1 MLATRINT
9 KMLNTALMA
18 AFVFTAA
25 ACSKAEPAATTAGP
39 APVTI
44 GPEAI
49 AVIAVSTLNSGPA
62 INGSLMAEKTASI
75 RSEVSGAVVAVLVDP
90 GAHVTTG
97 TALARVDDMVP
108 REAFLSAKSAVTQAQ
123 LAADIAHRET
133 GRSEKLLAAG
143 AIADNALE
151 AAKRTD
157 LAAQASLEDA
167 KSRLASAQ
175 KNLDNTVIKA
185 PYDGVVSER
194 QVNAGD
200 IVSPG
205 SALFVLV
212 DPSTMRLEGAVP
224 AEQLALVHVG
234 SPVKFAVTGYPG
246 RDFTGTITNIYPS
259 ADPQTRQVRLYV
271 RIPNAGNGLVA
282 GLYATGRVSSS
293 SKQGL
298 TVPASA
304 IDQRGVKPQVTRLK
318 NGKAEVVEVTLG
330 MRDEGS
336 ELVEIKSGLS
346 AGDTLLVGAA
356 EGITPGAPVKVS
368 TSAPSAD
375 QTNGARS
382 KVDSAKAPSPKKN

>member
-1 MLATRINT
+1 MPASRNILFIA
-9 KMLNTALMA
+9 ALTIAVAGCGKSTDA
-18 AFVFTAA
+18 A
-25 ACSKAEPAATTAGP
+25 PATAGP

-49 AVIAVSTLNSGPA
+49 AVIAVTTLNSGPA
-62 INGSLMAEKTASI
+62 ISGSLAAEKTASI
-75 RSEVSGAVVAVLVDP
+75 RAEVSGAVVAVMAEP
-90 GAHVTTG
+90 GAKVAAG
-97 TALARVDDMVP
+97 TPLARVDDMVP

-123 LAADIAHRET
+123 LAADIAHREA

-151 AAKRTD
+151 AAKRND

-175 KNLDNTVIKA
+175 KNLDNTTIKA
-185 PYDGVVSER
+185 PYDGIVSER

-205 SALFVLV
+205 SPLFTIV
-212 DPSTMRLEGAVP
+212 DPGTMRLEGAVP
-224 AEQLALVHVG
+224 ADQLNLVHVG

-246 RDFTGTITNIYPS
+246 RDFTGTITNVYPS

-293 SKQGL
+293 THQGL
-298 TVPASA
+298 TVPAAA
-304 IDQRGVKPQVTRLK
+304 IDQRGVKPVVTRLK

-336 ELVEIKSGLS
+336 EVVEITKGLS

-356 EGITPGAPVKVS
+356 QGITPGAPVKVS
-368 TSAPSAD
+368 VAPPSAD
-375 QTNGARS
+375 Q
-382 KVDSAKAPSPKKN
+382 PKKN

>member
-1 MLATRINT
+1 MPASRNT
-9 KMLNTALMA
+9 LFIAALTIAVAGCGKSTDA
-18 AFVFTAA
+18 A
-25 ACSKAEPAATTAGP
+25 PAPAGP

-49 AVIAVSTLNSGPA
+49 AVIAVTTLNSGPA
-62 INGSLMAEKTASI
+62 ISGSLAAEKTASI
-75 RSEVSGAVVAVLVDP
+75 RAEVSGAVVAVMAEP
-90 GAHVTTG
+90 GAKVAAG
-97 TALARVDDMVP
+97 TPLARVDDMVP

-123 LAADIAHRET
+123 LAADIAHREA

-151 AAKRTD
+151 AAKRND

-167 KSRLASAQ
+167 KSRLTSAQ
-175 KNLDNTVIKA
+175 KNLDNTTIKA
-185 PYDGVVSER
+185 PYDGIVSER

-205 SALFVLV
+205 SPLFTIV
-212 DPSTMRLEGAVP
+212 DPGTMRLEGAVP
-224 AEQLALVHVG
+224 ADQLNLVHVG

-246 RDFTGTITNIYPS
+246 RDFTGTITNVYPS

-293 SKQGL
+293 THQGL
-298 TVPASA
+298 TVPAAA
-304 IDQRGVKPQVTRLK
+304 IDQRGVKPVVTRLK

-336 ELVEIKSGLS
+336 EVVEITKGLS

-356 EGITPGAPVKVS
+356 QGITPGAPVKVS
-368 TSAPSAD
+368 AAPPSAD
-375 QTNGARS
+375 Q
-382 KVDSAKAPSPKKN
+382 PKKN

>member
-1 MLATRINT
+1 MLASRNT
-9 KMLNTALMA
+9 TLIVAGLLFSAGCGKVTADA
-18 AFVFTAA
+18 SA
-25 ACSKAEPAATTAGP
+25 TAGP
-39 APVTI
+39 APVSV

-49 AVIAVSTLNSGPA
+49 AVISISTLNSGPA
-62 INGSLMAEKTASI
+62 ISGSLAAEKTASI
-75 RSEVSGAVVAVLVDP
+75 RSEVSGAVVAVLADP
-90 GAHVTTG
+90 GARVTKG
-97 TALARVDDMVP
+97 APLARVDDTVV
-108 REAFLSAKSAVTQAQ
+108 REAWLSAKSAVTQAL
-123 LAADIAHRET
+123 LAADIAHREA

-151 AAKRTD
+151 SAKRND
-157 LAAQASLEDA
+157 LAAQAALEDA

-205 SALFVLV
+205 SPLFTLV
-212 DPSTMRLEGAVP
+212 DPGTMRLEGAVP
-224 AEQLALVHVG
+224 ADQLGLVHVG

-246 RDFTGTITNIYPS
+246 RDFTGTITNVFPS
-259 ADPQTRQVRLYV
+259 ADPMTRQVRLYV

-293 SKQGL
+293 TRQGL
-298 TVPASA
+298 TVPAA
-304 IDQRGVKPQVTRLK
+304 AVDQRGVKPLVTRLK
-318 NGKAEVVEVTLG
+318 NGKAEVVEVSLG

-336 ELVEIKSGLS
+336 DVVEIRSGLA

-356 EGITPGAPVKVS
+356 QGITPGAPVKVS
-368 TSAPSAD
+368 AAPPSAD
-375 QTNGARS
+375 Q
-382 KVDSAKAPSPKKN
+382 PKKN

>member
-1 MLATRINT
+1 MLASRN
-9 KMLNTALMA
+9 KANTALISA
-18 AFVFTAA
+18 LIISAA
-25 ACSKAEPAATTAGP
+25 ACGKATADASATAGP
-39 APVTI
+39 AQVTI

-49 AVIAVSTLNSGPA
+49 TVIAVTTLNSGPA
-62 INGSLMAEKTASI
+62 ISGSLAAEKTASI
-75 RSEVSGAVVAVLVDP
+75 RSEVSGAVVAVMAEP
-90 GAHVTTG
+90 GARVTTG
-97 TALARVDDMVP
+97 TPLARIDETVP
-108 REAFLSAKSAVTQAQ
+108 REAFLSAKSAVTMSQ
-123 LAADIAHRET
+123 LAADIAHREE
-133 GRSEKLLAAG
+133 GRSERLLAAG

-151 AAKRTD
+151 AAKRND
-157 LAAQASLEDA
+157 LAAQSALEDA

-185 PYDGVVSER
+185 PYDGIVSER

-205 SALFVLV
+205 SALFTLV

-224 AEQLALVHVG
+224 AEQLGLVHVG

-246 RDFTGTITNIYPS
+246 RDFTGTITNVYPS

-282 GLYATGRVSSS
+282 GLYATGRVASSS
-293 SKQGL
+293 RQGL
-298 TVPASA
+298 TVPAA
-304 IDQRGVKPQVTRLK
+304 AVDQRGVKPLVTRLK

-336 ELVEIKSGLS
+336 ETVEIKSGLA

-356 EGITPGAPVKVS
+356 QGITPGAPVKV
-368 TSAPSAD
+368 TAAQPSAD
-375 QTNGARS
+375 Q
-382 KVDSAKAPSPKKN
+382 PKKN

>member
-304 IDQRGVKPQVTRLK
+304 IDTR
-318 NGKAEVVEVTLG
+318 
-330 MRDEGS
+330 
-336 ELVEIKSGLS
+336 
-346 AGDTLLVGAA
+346 
-356 EGITPGAPVKVS
+356 PV
-368 TSAPSAD
+368 A
-375 QTNGARS
+375 
-382 KVDSAKAPSPKKN
+382 

>member
-1 MLATRINT
+1 MHASRITT
-9 KMLNTALMA
+9 KTLNAALIA

-49 AVIAVSTLNSGPA
+49 AVISVSTLNSGPA

-90 GAHVTTG
+90 GAHVTAG

-318 NGKAEVVEVTLG
+318 NGKAEVVEVSLG

-336 ELVEIKSGLS
+336 ELVEIKSGLA

-368 TSAPSAD
+368 TAPPSAD

-382 KVDSAKAPSPKKN
+382 KIDSAKAPSPKKN